1 MNILRSFQLSRDRNV
16 NVANLI
22 DELLSQNGD
31 SVISIEDDG
40 PYHLVDFHSDICLID
55 AFLRRTVNLRPG
67 QPVATYRTN
76 DRQCF
81 RWFLAIIRAGGIAV
95 PLNPLLSLSEVRRI
109 LEKTGIE
116 ILVTDRAV
124 FERAIKD
131 RTALNVETW
140 IQADEEPE
148 TLDGFLR
155 VPAAKAGEYFPPT
168 AIDPTATIA
177 VFHTS
182 GTSGF
187 PKGAALSSRALL
199 GGRASTV
206 LARLFI
212 GPKDLAFIAFPGLTS
227 WL

>member
-1 MNILRSFQLSRDRNV
+1 
-16 NVANLI
+16 
-22 DELLSQNGD
+22 
-31 SVISIEDDG
+31 
-40 PYHLVDFHSDICLID
+40 
-55 AFLRRTVNLRPG
+55 
-67 QPVATYRTN
+67 
-76 DRQCF
+76 
-81 RWFLAIIRAGGIAV
+81 
-95 PLNPLLSLSEVRRI
+95 
-109 LEKTGIE
+109 
-116 ILVTDRAV
+116 
-124 FERAIKD
+124 
-131 RTALNVETW
+131 VETW

-155 VPAAKAGEYFPPT
+155 VPVARSGDYFPPT

-212 GPKDLAFIAFPGLTS
+212 GPKDLAFIALPWSHIMAVSIALYGLMAGIRGCFLNHFDVEKALELIERNRVTS
-227 WL
+227 VVGVPAMFARLVNSNPKPARLSSVRLWF